1 MGVWVSGRVPAR
13 RGVGVIA
20 LAIGAVLGVACGGS
34 SGDSTDD
41 STGSDDVAT
50 GDAAGGDASSQ
61 ADPIGVEDV
70 AGFESIDRRGELL
83 AELGGPDAFVIT
95 VDEIGGEVVR
105 FESWS
110 YYEANSQ
117 IDLVDGE
124 ILWDVEIDDV
134 PDGMLLPLAFS
145 PMEFTMLS
153 SVDEVL
159 GVLEGVELESLGA
172 AAAEFEIEGAELWVG
187 EQLVL
192 AFVDDALI
200 YVETYALA
208 ADDQV
213 VVP

>member
-110 YYEANSQ
+110 YYEATSQ

-124 ILWDVEIDDV
+124 ILWDIEIDDV
-134 PDGMLLPLAFS
+134 PDGMLLPLTFS

-153 SVDEVL
+153 SVDDVL
-159 GVLEGVELESLGA
+159 GVLEDVELESLGT